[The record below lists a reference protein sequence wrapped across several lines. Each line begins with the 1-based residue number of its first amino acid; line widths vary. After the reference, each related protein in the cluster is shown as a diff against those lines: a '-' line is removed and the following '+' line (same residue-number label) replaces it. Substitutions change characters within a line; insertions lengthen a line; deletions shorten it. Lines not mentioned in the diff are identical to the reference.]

1 MVSRPCGSRDG
12 AAGGAAELCVLVVRG
27 GGDFMRKLRVPKP
40 LWRGDAPSGITA
52 PQCVCV
58 ISVQGVCALFAG
70 KTGELEPK
78 TDERLKKWLGKGL
91 RAVL

>member
-52 PQCVCV
+52 AMCLCV
-58 ISVQGVCALFAG
+58 IFCSRSALRLLGRRAQ
-70 KTGELEPK
+70 GELEPRGYCN
-78 TDERLKKWLGKGL
+78 DSR
-91 RAVL
+91 RQRFQ